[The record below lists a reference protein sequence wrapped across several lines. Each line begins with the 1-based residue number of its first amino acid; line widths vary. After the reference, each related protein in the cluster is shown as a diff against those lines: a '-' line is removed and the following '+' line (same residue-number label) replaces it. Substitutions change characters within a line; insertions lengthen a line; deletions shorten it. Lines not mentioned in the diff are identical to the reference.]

1 MLVLVLN
8 ALLPLVAQAAVV
20 KSEAVSWQEVCTTT
34 GMVKVQSPLADQAN
48 AAQQHD
54 KGGAALDMG
63 KHCPL
68 CLLHG
73 GAIDVPPLVSV
84 FFVPLERTG
93 FPPAFYQA
101 SATSAVWL
109 SAQSRAPPVLS

>member
-20 KSEAVSWQEVCTTT
+20 TTEAVTWQEVCTTT
-34 GMVKVQSPLADQAN
+34 GMVQSPLADQADD
-48 AAQQHD
+48 AQQHD

-68 CLLHG
+68 CFIHG
-73 GAIDVPPLVSV
+73 GAVDIPPLVSV